1 MQATSAQAISLSS
14 ALASAT
20 GSCWDGIAKTKT
32 QVKVRSHFGGLF
44 VNKRGQSR
52 ARYGKVWQVMPYF
65 GLKKGGL
72 ALLSGVEGALLLAQ
86 VIALGEVR
94 LN

>member
-1 MQATSAQAISLSS
+1 MLATSAQATSLSS

-20 GSCWDGIAKTKT
+20 VSCWDGIAKTKT
-32 QVKVRSHFGGLF
+32 QAKVRSHFGGLF
-44 VNKRGQSR
+44 VNKIGQIR
-52 ARYGKVWQVMPYF
+52 VWQAWQGMPYF